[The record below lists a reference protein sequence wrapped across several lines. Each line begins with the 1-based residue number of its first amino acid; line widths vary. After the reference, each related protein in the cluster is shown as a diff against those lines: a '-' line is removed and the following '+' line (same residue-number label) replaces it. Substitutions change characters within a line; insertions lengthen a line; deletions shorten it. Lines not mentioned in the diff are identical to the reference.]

1 MGRKEMTGRSKHRH
15 RPNNRRLAEQ
25 YNYVGEAQLDTTLRL
40 TSYNAYHVR
49 SDVIQPDKLSS
60 KKLYADAEM
69 HWLEVCGLSDSAV
82 IMQIVKEFGFDSLD
96 AKDILTPQHVAKVE
110 IRSDRTLIVLNV
122 CYYNERMELQKEHV
136 GLLLTHNVVISFV
149 ERNDYKLFD
158 GVHQAIAN
166 NLLDIRSHSIKQL
179 LLHLLNALTSC
190 LAEAASMAEELLEDY
205 AGNLDGKTLGILT
218 ETDESEA
225 AVNRRQGFC
234 DVLQETGVRILWD
247 VAGSFGL
254 EEQRSLEELPGAD
267 LVAALDD
274 VSLTSAGQCAAA
286 NDLHGAVVYGI
297 GTSTEAVYYLD
308 TGNVECLVVP
318 DEFNVGYQSLA
329 EVAASLQHHFRKVR
343 NRTADFTVIRREE
356 LFSEE
361 NQELLFTMSQ

>member
-179 LLHLLNALTSC
+179 IS
-190 LAEAASMAEELLEDY
+190 
-205 AGNLDGKTLGILT
+205 IQQ
-218 ETDESEA
+218 
-225 AVNRRQGFC
+225 RRR
-234 DVLQETGVRILWD
+234 DSIM
-247 VAGSFGL
+247 
-254 EEQRSLEELPGAD
+254 
-267 LVAALDD
+267 
-274 VSLTSAGQCAAA
+274 
-286 NDLHGAVVYGI
+286 
-297 GTSTEAVYYLD
+297 
-308 TGNVECLVVP
+308 
-318 DEFNVGYQSLA
+318 
-329 EVAASLQHHFRKVR
+329 
-343 NRTADFTVIRREE
+343 IRRNTLPLKEE
-356 LFSEE
+356 
-361 NQELLFTMSQ
+361 